1 MSNYANSYILLTT
14 VETLPLILEHMPDRS
29 PEGAAWEFEV
39 QEILVERIEPV
50 FRRVLADYIG
60 VIKGE
65 SYDFAP
71 NINKEEMLDGM
82 IAHFG
87 KDTLLKLIAKDSF
100 GTAMK
105 YLTEQGEKAVMAM
118 LATPK

>member
-1 MSNYANSYILLTT
+1 MSDYTNAYITLTAC
-14 VETLPLILEHMPDRS
+14 ETIPLIQEHMPDRS
-29 PEGAAWEFEV
+29 PEGSPWEFEV

-50 FRRVLADYIG
+50 FRRVLADYID

-71 NINKEEMLDGM
+71 NIDKEEMLDDI

-87 KDTLLKLIAKDSF
+87 EDTLLKLIAKDSF
-100 GTAMK
+100 GTAMT
-105 YLTEQGEKAVMAM
+105 YLAEQGEKAVMGM
-118 LATPK
+118 LTTRK

>member
-1 MSNYANSYILLTT
+1 MSDYTNAYITLTAC
-14 VETLPLILEHMPDRS
+14 ETIPLIQEHMPDRS
-29 PEGAAWEFEV
+29 PEGSPWEFEV

-50 FRRVLADYIG
+50 FRRVLADYID

-71 NINKEEMLDGM
+71 NIDKEEMLDDM

-87 KDTLLKLIAKDSF
+87 EDTLLKLIAKDSF
-100 GTAMK
+100 GTAMT
-105 YLTEQGEKAVMAM
+105 YLAEQGEKAVMGM
-118 LATPK
+118 LTTRK